1 MLLYKHFYK
10 YGYVKEKNCCSRHAI
25 IEIKRTLK
33 MTITSNLIAIEI
45 IIILN
50 LQEVHEHQPSLEVQV
65 IQHLLSGL
73 AHQPLP

>member
-1 MLLYKHFYK
+1 MSINMVTLKKLFVVHLSCHH
-10 YGYVKEKNCCSRHAI
+10 KNQ
-25 IEIKRTLK
+25 KDVK
-33 MTITSNLIAIEI
+33 MTITSNFILLKINI
-45 IIILN
+45 IFN